1 MEKSCYATGRGSPQS
16 GRGGND
22 ANVIFQMGGSRVLR
36 SGQSTQ
42 STQNYKEMNVCAE
55 SELLR
60 SQSTDDLSGL
70 GRRPAT

>member
-22 ANVIFQMGGSRVLR
+22 ANVIFQVGGSQVLR

-42 STQNYKEMNVCAE
+42 STQNYKEMNECAE

-70 GRRPAT
+70 GRCPAT